1 MENLRRGSAGPGCG
15 CRVACLGRPP
25 AGKVG
30 PVSSPTPLQSGW
42 RKPGCLRFEGRA
54 HWGGQAEKTQISPFV
69 AAPACSSPGG
79 RDCHRL
85 PGVWQRSRAGDQS
98 SSFRTENGGSL
109 VGQEINLVANDL
121 YFENQIEMIR
131 VCGQ

>member
-30 PVSSPTPLQSGW
+30 PVSSPRPLQSGW

-54 HWGGQAEKTQISPFV
+54 QRGGQAEKTQISPFA
-69 AAPACSSPGG
+69 AAPCLLLTWRQRPSSPSWG
-79 RDCHRL
+79 L
-85 PGVWQRSRAGDQS
+85 A
-98 SSFRTENGGSL
+98 TEQGGGS
-109 VGQEINLVANDL
+109 VQQFPEPRMVAL
-121 YFENQIEMIR
+121 
-131 VCGQ
+131 